1 MKCRFVI
8 DVDVELASM
17 PSEMRR
23 HVLYRDVKTNRGV
36 KQLPYWPAGT
46 EYETPQ
52 AAFFVRQGMAVPA
65 DFECQ
70 MACGI
75 KLEEMPALQH
85 AYQRQAKGILQ
96 QDWELFDAGYIVGYE
111 PDGGYTPGPKWDEYQ
126 AKLAAEDAD
135 DDEL

>member
-1 MKCRFVI
+1 MI
-8 DVDVELASM
+8 DVDVELTNM
-17 PSEMRR
+17 PPAMRR
-23 HVLYRDVKTNRGV
+23 HVVYRDVKTQHGV
-36 KQLPYWPAGT
+36 KQIPFWPAGT

-52 AAFFVRQGMAVPA
+52 AAFFVRQGMATPA

-70 MACGI
+70 IACGV
-75 KLEEMPALQH
+75 KPEEMPALQH

-111 PDGGYTPGPKWDEYQ
+111 QDGSYMPGPKWAEYQ
-126 AKLAAEDAD
+126 TKLAAEQAAD